1 VFNHKDRVTCTNPK
15 LKDKVFTVY
24 LNTLDDTMR
33 LYQVSDSVL
42 FNLEGFC
49 IQSSYKSL
57 FKIGDKLEPYKSN
70 NDYKNS
76 KVKTKE
82 KSNA

>member
-1 VFNHKDRVTCTNPK
+1 
-15 LKDKVFTVY
+15 
-24 LNTLDDTMR
+24 MR